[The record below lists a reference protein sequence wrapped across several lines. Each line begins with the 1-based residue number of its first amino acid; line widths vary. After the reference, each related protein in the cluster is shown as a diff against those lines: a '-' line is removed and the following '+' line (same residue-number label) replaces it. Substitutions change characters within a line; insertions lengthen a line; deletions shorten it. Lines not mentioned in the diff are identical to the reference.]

1 MRHDRSMSEKFQS
14 VGHVQSI
21 GHVRTMTAYTYF
33 VIYVN
38 TKFRIFGITLVLI
51 MNCNNYLLNA

>member
-1 MRHDRSMSEKFQS
+1 MRHDRSMSEKVQS

-33 VIYVN
+33 VIYIY